1 MPVISV
7 IVPVYKAEAL
17 LKTCIDSI
25 LGQTFRDLE
34 LILVDDG
41 SPDGSGVLCDQAA
54 AEDSRVRVI
63 HKENGGVSRA
73 RNDGI
78 AAAQGEYL
86 AFCDAD
92 DYILPNTLEA
102 LYAALTRAGA
112 DTAGCGHRLLWP
124 DGRTEDYAGAL
135 PAGVYGPEE
144 LREGIVKPLLGQRLD
159 FGQGVL
165 NGFIVRYLFRREVVL
180 DNAIAFEGAYLEDE
194 LFLMEYCL
202 HAQRLAMVDEPF
214 YVYLQNPASVT
225 RRYLPRYREEFSR
238 FLERK
243 RALVKRHGLDGL
255 CPGWEENTCWAGLLI
270 AVGNEFAPGN
280 PKPMGERSAYVKAL
294 CAQPEMARA
303 IASLKPKG
311 LAGNKQLVADLLLG
325 RHYTLLALLYRIKN
339 RGK

>member
-1 MPVISV
+1 
-7 IVPVYKAEAL
+7 
-17 LKTCIDSI
+17 
-25 LGQTFRDLE
+25 
-34 LILVDDG
+34 
-41 SPDGSGVLCDQAA
+41 
-54 AEDSRVRVI
+54 
-63 HKENGGVSRA
+63 
-73 RNDGI
+73 
-78 AAAQGEYL
+78 
-86 AFCDAD
+86 
-92 DYILPNTLEA
+92 
-102 LYAALTRAGA
+102 
-112 DTAGCGHRLLWP
+112 
-124 DGRTEDYAGAL
+124 
-135 PAGVYGPEE
+135 
-144 LREGIVKPLLGQRLD
+144 
-159 FGQGVL
+159 
-165 NGFIVRYLFRREVVL
+165 
-180 DNAIAFEGAYLEDE
+180 
-194 LFLMEYCL
+194 MEYCL

-280 PKPMGERSAYVKAL
+280 PKSMGERSAYVKAL

>member
-1 MPVISV
+1 MPIISV
-7 IVPVYKAEAL
+7 IVPVYKAEAF
-17 LKTCIDSI
+17 LKTCTGSI

-41 SPDGSGVLCDQAA
+41 SPDSSGALCDQAA

-78 AAAQGEYL
+78 AAAQGEYI

-92 DYILPNTLEA
+92 DSFRPELLET
-102 LYAALTRAGA
+102 LYAALTGAGA

-124 DGRTEDYAGAL
+124 DGRTEDCAGVL
-135 PAGVYGPEE
+135 PAGVYGPAG
-144 LREGIVKPLLGQRLD
+144 LKEGIVKPLLGQRLD

-165 NGFIVRYLFRREVVL
+165 NGFIFRFLFRRDFIRQNRIE
-180 DNAIAFEGAYLEDE
+180 FEGAYLEDE
-194 LFLMEYCL
+194 LFLMEYFL
-202 HAQRLAMVDEPF
+202 HAQKLVMVDKPL
-214 YVYLQNPASVT
+214 YLYLQNPASVT
-225 RRYLPRYREEFSR
+225 RRYLPRYREEFQR

-243 RALVKRHGLDGL
+243 RALVKRYGLDGL
-255 CPGWEENTCWAGLLI
+255 CPGWKDNTCWAGLLI

-280 PKPMGERSAYVKAL
+280 SKSTGEKTAYLKEL
-294 CAQPEMARA
+294 CAGPEMAQA
-303 IASLKPKG
+303 MSNLKPKG
-311 LAGNKQLVADLLLG
+311 LAGNKQLVASLLLG